1 MLSLVSLT
9 RPPSS
14 QRRRLG
20 LLCGHAGGDL
30 FLVKKSPHSTAFVGL
45 DRARRLKPVGR
56 PKSAK
61 SPQPTAVLFRS
72 FGDPDS
78 EHSSGRTKLSV
89 RAKPM
94 SVFAE
99 SSPTKRCVEMGVRH
113 GVWQKVRLW
122 SKRSVAVVTV
132 VQAVRGSVA
141 SVRLCHGPLRVRDD
155 RHVWDWACSFEDM
168 AVSSLCRCFGEHRRW
183 FCSTGG

>member
-1 MLSLVSLT
+1 MACDAKTLDST
-9 RPPSS
+9 PSRLMYIYIHTYIQS
-14 QRRRLG
+14 NNRYSTKEASDVEFGQSHPSAFQSKRRLG

-113 GVWQKVRLW
+113 GVWQKVRL
-122 SKRSVAVVTV
+122 
-132 VQAVRGSVA
+132 
-141 SVRLCHGPLRVRDD
+141 
-155 RHVWDWACSFEDM
+155 
-168 AVSSLCRCFGEHRRW
+168 
-183 FCSTGG
+183 